1 MEPSTRGDGKIT
13 RHMAGV
19 SFGMLMGT
27 SSTVVGKKIKL
38 MEGVSMFMSTEPS
51 MMETG
56 LMINSMDKELKHGQ
70 MAQSSKER
78 TTWGQKMVLAPTL
91 GLMLASSKGTGKI
104 IR

>member
-13 RHMAGV
+13 RHMAGG

-27 SSTVVGKKIKL
+27 SSTVVGKKTKL
-38 MEGVSMFMSTEPS
+38 MEGESMFMSTEPS